1 MIVTGPKEMS
11 YTEGRPIPPGYRL
24 EERMRRGLAIAG
36 IATLGGAY
44 LISLGSVAVVDD
56 EGSTV
61 LLIPVAGPFLAL
73 ETTETTND
81 ETAKAILLFDGAAQ
95 AIGTIMMIAGF
106 VTSSTVLV
114 RNDQALRW
122 TVFPAAGKGWAGLG
136 LAGTM

>member
-1 MIVTGPKEMS
+1 MIVTGPREMS
-11 YTEGRPIPPGYRL
+11 YTEGKPVPPGYHV

-56 EGSTV
+56 DGSTV

-73 ETTETTND
+73 ETTDTEND
-81 ETAKAILLFDGAAQ
+81 ETAKAILLLDGAAQ
-95 AIGTIMMIAGF
+95 AIGAVMMIAGF
-106 VTSSTVLV
+106 VTSSTSLV
-114 RNDQALRW
+114 RNDQGMSW
-122 TVFPAAGKGWAGLG
+122 TVFPAVGKGFTGLG